1 MPEQKFN
8 LEIIKIGDLVSFSHD
23 DKVIAIVIKLID
35 SNEAKDLVEIHWK
48 GGTHIFPRYLLRKL
62 G

>member
-1 MPEQKFN
+1 MKV
-8 LEIIKIGDLVSFSHD
+8 GDLVTFNDSVARQLRHNQ
-23 DKVIAIVIKLID
+23 KAIAIVIKLID

-48 GGTHIFPRYLLRKL
+48 GGTHIYPRYLLRKL